1 MIVVPGTG
9 SLHVGDGTNI
19 DKDTM
24 LLLKKIEAQS
34 VKKDGYI
41 FCVLGFHF

>member
-1 MIVVPGTG
+1 MPAMAPI
-9 SLHVGDGTNI
+9 HI

-24 LLLKKIEAQS
+24 LLLKIEAQS

-41 FCVLGFHF
+41 FCVLGFQFWDEHEFGK